1 MNSAAGD
8 SCYFVMT
15 VVGHGLIFF
24 FFFFCGR
31 SVGEEKDGGRGQI
44 HAWMRRGSY
53 LHAPLSPL
61 HLTPHLWALWPMA

>member
-8 SCYFVMT
+8 GCYFVMT
-15 VVGHGLIFF
+15 VVGHGLI

-44 HAWMRRGSY
+44 HA
-53 LHAPLSPL
+53 
-61 HLTPHLWALWPMA
+61 

>member
-24 FFFFCGR
+24 FFFVGGVLERKKTEAEGR
-31 SVGEEKDGGRGQI
+31 FMHG
-44 HAWMRRGSY
+44 
-53 LHAPLSPL
+53 
-61 HLTPHLWALWPMA
+61 